1 MTWTMALIAAGLIA
15 VSAVGG
21 YFKGQR
27 DEAVGWAEAVAAQD
41 AEIQQFKDDSA
52 KREATA
58 KSSAAN
64 ALIQL
69 AAAKKEAERQRAKAN
84 SVNAEWTAYL
94 DRMQHDAGRGESD
107 GEIALTSCRADAAAA
122 RGALSTV
129 LAAALNIR
137 EVAVANTDVLKAL
150 QEWVRGQTD

>member
-1 MTWTMALIAAGLIA
+1 MIYQLIA
-15 VSAVGG
+15 VVALVAVVGVGG

-27 DEAVGWAEAVAAQD
+27 DEAIGWAEAVAEQD
-41 AEIQQFKDDSA
+41 AEIRRLKDESA
-52 KREATA
+52 VREGVAIQAA
-58 KSSAAN
+58 KKAVS
-64 ALIQL
+64 QL
-69 AAAKKEAERQRAKAN
+69 AAAKAAAEKERAHAASTHANWAAYFDRVQRDK
-84 SVNAEWTAYL
+84 
-94 DRMQHDAGRGESD
+94 GD
-107 GEIALTSCRADAAAA
+107 GETNTAVSLAACRADAAAA

>member
-1 MTWTMALIAAGLIA
+1 MISQLIA
-15 VSAVGG
+15 VVALVSIVGVGG
-21 YFKGQR
+21 YFKGKR
-27 DEAVGWAEAVAAQD
+27 DEAVGWAVAVAEQD
-41 AEIQQFKDDSA
+41 AEIQRFKDDSA

-84 SVNAEWTAYL
+84 GVSAEWTAYL
-94 DRMQHDAGRGESD
+94 DRMQHDAGRGESN
-107 GEIALTSCRADAAAA
+107 GELALAACRADAAAA

>member
-1 MTWTMALIAAGLIA
+1 MIYQLIA
-15 VSAVGG
+15 VVALVSIVGVGG

-27 DEAVGWAEAVAAQD
+27 DEAIGWAEAVAEQD
-41 AEIQQFKDDSA
+41 AEILRLKDESATRERIAVQSA
-52 KREATA
+52 KKAV
-58 KSSAAN
+58 S
-64 ALIQL
+64 QL
-69 AAAKKEAERQRAKAN
+69 AAAKAAAEKERAHAASTHANWAAYFDRVQRDK
-84 SVNAEWTAYL
+84 
-94 DRMQHDAGRGESD
+94 GD
-107 GEIALTSCRADAAAA
+107 GETNTAVSLASCRADAAAA